1 MKRKDLSLCVAAVLL
16 LTLTKATCKA
26 GSDGCI
32 NKSKISNAP
41 CTMEY
46 DPVCGC
52 DGKTYGNPCDADRAG
67 VVKYSKGA
75 CK

>member
-1 MKRKDLSLCVAAVLL
+1 MKQKLSPLFFAVIIL

-26 GSDGCI
+26 NSDGCI
-32 NKSKISNAP
+32 DKSKISNSP

-52 DGKTYGNPCDADRAG
+52 DGKTYGNPCDAERAG
-67 VVKYSKGA
+67 VIKHTKGA